1 MKVIKIMFALLSI
14 FCVFTLNACGK
25 DETPELTEKIL
36 EKTAP
41 EIIKEDIYFDQ
52 MANANFEFSETT
64 EKEMN
69 VLMKTFDYAVPYQS
83 VHLKANIS
91 SISMDALVEY
101 NIVYVYNNVEWKP
114 IYCYAVN
121 EDKWEYD
128 AKEFVSLKQIM
139 NDIKGFK
146 VGNFDE
152 GYVGNENN
160 SSIEILNRNYEK
172 QVNRDTVSCKLTVN
186 TDFGTYNAN
195 IEALY
200 YFKKGKWEIGDFT
213 IPPMNEW
220 QFSYSPDVQ
229 INLISENDIINKLTT
244 KNEFLTY
251 IVNKKYLNS
260 DALTQN
266 GMEASVDNVTY
277 HYKYNAEYKKFGTI
291 SYNVDVVYK
300 WLSFEWGEPAFV
312 ITADAQDLTPLMGK
326 TLKNGNQS
334 ITFKSFK
341 KADKTAKEE
350 YGIDEETK
358 IDESSLFIE
367 ADYSDGT
374 TTRSLLLN
382 LVIQL
387 RDNDYVASVIKE
399 ITDTEDSVRFK
410 DFSELHFF
418 VDKARVEISGY
429 KYR

>member
-1 MKVIKIMFALLSI
+1 MRAIKIMFVFSVLLCMFVI
-14 FCVFTLNACGK
+14 NGCGK
-25 DETPELTEKIL
+25 NEIPELTEKIL

-52 MANANFEFSETT
+52 MANASFEFTETT

-69 VLMKTFDYAVPYQS
+69 VLMKTFDYEVPYRS

-114 IYCYAVN
+114 IYCYTVN

-128 AKEFVSLKQIM
+128 AKEFASLKQIM
-139 NDIKGFK
+139 NDIKGFR
-146 VGNFDE
+146 VGNFEE

-160 SSIEILNRNYEK
+160 SSIEIINRNYEK
-172 QVNRDTVSCKLTVN
+172 QINRDTVSCKLTVN

-220 QFSYSPDVQ
+220 QFTYSPD
-229 INLISENDIINKLTT
+229 IKISLVNDDTIMNKLTT

-251 IVNKKYLNS
+251 IANKKYIKS
-260 DALTQN
+260 DTLTPN

-277 HYKYNAEYKKFGTI
+277 HYKYSAEYKKFGTV
-291 SYNVDVVYK
+291 SYNVDVIYK
-300 WLSFEWGEPAFV
+300 WLSFEWSEPTFS
-312 ITADAQDLTPLMGK
+312 ITADSQDLAPLIGR
-326 TLKNGNQS
+326 TFKNGVQN
-334 ITFKSFK
+334 ITFRSFK
-341 KADKTAKEE
+341 KADKATKDE
-350 YGIDEETK
+350 YMIDEETE
-358 IDESSLFIE
+358 IEENSSFVE

-374 TTRSLLLN
+374 TTHSLLLN
-382 LVIQL
+382 LVIPL
-387 RDNDYVASVIKE
+387 RDNDYIASVIKE
-399 ITDTEDSVRFK
+399 TSGADNTAKFK
-410 DFSELHFF
+410 DFNEIHFF
-418 VDKARVEISGY
+418 IDKPRIEINGTRF
-429 KYR
+429 K